1 MLSCI
6 DILVV
11 HADHHRVMEG
21 EENRRPLHHANA
33 TPSESDDISD
43 IDARL
48 NALQSFL
55 KAAKEKA
62 KRASSARTV
71 RA

>member
-1 MLSCI
+1 MYQSN
-6 DILVV
+6 
-11 HADHHRVMEG
+11 G
-21 EENRRPLHHANA
+21 

-62 KRASSARTV
+62 KRASSARAV